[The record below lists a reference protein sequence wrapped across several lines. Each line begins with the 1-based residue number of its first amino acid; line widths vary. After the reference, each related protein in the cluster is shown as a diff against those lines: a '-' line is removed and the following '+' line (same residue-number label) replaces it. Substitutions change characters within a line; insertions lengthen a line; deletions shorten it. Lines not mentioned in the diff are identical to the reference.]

1 MKVQLRPDGK
11 KEVFDPIRK
20 KYVLL
25 TPEEG
30 VRQFVIAFLQSQCGV
45 PAGHIAV
52 ETGLKLYDRPFR
64 TDLRISNRQGKSVM
78 VIECKR
84 PTVAL
89 TQDVMEQAMRYNML
103 QKERFVLI
111 TNGKG
116 FLCWE
121 RPQKETEHWREWGRY
136 PDWAEL
142 NRETDQP
149 SG

>member
-1 MKVQLRPDGK
+1 MKVQFRPDRK

-25 TPEEG
+25 TPEEE
-30 VRQFVIAFLQSQCGV
+30 VRQFVIAFLQAQCGV

-52 ETGLKLYDRPFR
+52 ETGLQLYHRQFR
-64 TDLRISNRQGKSVM
+64 TDLKVSDRQGKNVM

-89 TQDVMEQAMRYNML
+89 SQEVWEQAMRYNIY

-116 FLCWE
+116 FICRE
-121 RPQKETEHWREWGRY
+121 RPREEGGSWREWKRY
-136 PDWAEL
+136 PDWKEL
-142 NRETDQP
+142 NTEEKTT
-149 SG
+149 